1 MKIQCLTSL
10 SSLALVAL
18 LNTSVHGS
26 PIQYTAFVAGAPQIW
41 SQTQLPVDLAKGGSY
56 ELGSPPLA
64 PTSFDSVAWSTRS
77 ISLDGN
83 ATVSFGAWDPAD
95 PTKYLGGV
103 SVAVPF
109 RGSIF
114 GDGTTSDL
122 QGGYSGTGVSAQA
135 SSFPGVSLPGPL
147 LDLVSHPDRVHLSA
161 YTTGGH
167 MSYLLTTL
175 SIDSP
180 VQLAP
185 VPEPSV
191 LATLLLGLGGLA
203 WRRRRRPR

>member
-41 SQTQLPVDLAKGGSY
+41 SQTQLPVDLAQGGSY

-64 PTSFDSVAWSTRS
+64 PTSSDSVAWSTRS

-109 RGSIF
+109 GGSIS
-114 GDGTTSDL
+114 GTGVTSNL
-122 QGGYSGTGVSAQA
+122 GGGYSGTGVLAA
-135 SSFPGVSLPGPL
+135 DNSLPGVTPAPL

-161 YTTGGH
+161 YVTGGH

-175 SIDSP
+175 SIDPP
-180 VQLAP
+180 VQVF

-203 WRRRRRPR
+203 WHHRRRA